1 VATFPCVCPPKAN
14 GEVRHA
20 NGDTVTLREH
30 LDFRAGLAARN
41 TVIILKQED
50 SEATT
55 ADILAALTV
64 NYLLDGIES
73 WTLVDEKGKGV
84 SVSRPAVRA
93 FMAEHPEEAA
103 TVGEEADGLYS
114 ASVIDPLVKR
124 ASMYSPPTQTAASTS
139 QTNGSSRTRPTPL
152 RQSSTTT
159 TRTGGTE
166 KMSASPGGGYS

>member
-1 VATFPCVCPPKAN
+1 VATFPCVCPQKSN
-14 GEVRHA
+14 GDPPHPD
-20 NGDTVTLREH
+20 GDTVTLRER
-30 LDFRAGLAARN
+30 LEFRAGLAARN

-50 SEATT
+50 SEAST

-73 WTLVDEKGKGV
+73 WTLVDDKGKALA
-84 SVSRPAVRA
+84 VSRPAIRA

-114 ASVIDPLVKR
+114 ASVINPLVKR
-124 ASMYSPPTQTAASTS
+124 AATLSQPTQTAASMS
-139 QTNGSSRTRPTPL
+139 QTNGSSLTPRKRSKPSSITTIRTAD
-152 RQSSTTT
+152 
-159 TRTGGTE
+159 TE